1 MRATVIVGIVLIVV
15 GAIALATRGISY
27 TREREIVDIGPIE
40 ATAETQETIAIPAVL
55 GGVAIAAGVVLIVL
69 GRRRT

>member
-1 MRATVIVGIVLIVV
+1 MRATTIVGIVLIVI
-15 GAIALATRGISY
+15 GAVALATRGISY
-27 TREREIVDIGPIE
+27 TREREIVDVGSIE

-55 GGVAIAAGVVLIVL
+55 GGVAIAAGVVLILL